1 MIMIEEKNIMQDL
14 SLDLVILDDHKMIA
28 EMLKHVL
35 KKFSFIRST
44 EIFSE
49 ADLFFE
55 HLKKN
60 KAHVLLLDVFMPGID
75 GIEVLKKCRKKY
87 KSDKL
92 KIIVLTSSLDP
103 EIISTALSN
112 GVDAFLT
119 KEDFSS
125 ELTAAF
131 PHMFSNPTK
140 PYISKNATEILLFN
154 KTDKYNGIKLSAREK
169 ELLKFICEAK
179 TAKEIAHDLDLSV
192 NTIYFYTKRLLGK
205 MEVNRTQD
213 LIIKAMSLGLFEKK

>member
-1 MIMIEEKNIMQDL
+1 MTEEKNVMQDM
-14 SLDLVILDDHKMIA
+14 SLNLAILDDHKMIA

-35 KKFSFIRST
+35 KKFSFVRST

-49 ADLFFE
+49 ADLFFD
-55 HLKKN
+55 HIKKN
-60 KAHVLLLDVFMPGID
+60 KTHVLLLDVFMPGVD
-75 GIEVLKKCRKKY
+75 GIQVLKKCRKKY
-87 KSDKL
+87 NSDKL
-92 KIIVLTSSLDP
+92 KIIVLSSSVDP
-103 EIISTALSN
+103 EIISTALDN
-112 GVDAFLT
+112 GVDAYLT

-131 PHMFSNPTK
+131 QYIYLNPGK
-140 PYISKNATEILLFN
+140 AYISKKATDILLFD
-154 KTDKYNGIKLSAREK
+154 KTDKYNGIQLSPREK

-192 NTIYFYTKRLLGK
+192 NTIYFYTKRLLSK

-213 LIIKAMSLGLFEKK
+213 LIIKAVSLGLFQKK

>member
-1 MIMIEEKNIMQDL
+1 MTEEKNVMQDM
-14 SLDLVILDDHKMIA
+14 SLNLAILDDHKMIA

-35 KKFSFIRST
+35 KKFSFVRST

-55 HLKKN
+55 HIKKN
-60 KAHVLLLDVFMPGID
+60 KTHVLLLDVFMPGVD
-75 GIEVLKKCRKKY
+75 GIQVLKKCRKKY
-87 KSDKL
+87 SSDKL
-92 KIIVLTSSLDP
+92 KIIVLSSSVDP
-103 EIISTALSN
+103 EIISTALDN
-112 GVDAFLT
+112 GVDAYLT

-131 PHMFSNPTK
+131 QYIYLNPGK
-140 PYISKNATEILLFN
+140 AYISKNATDILLFD
-154 KTDKYNGIKLSAREK
+154 KTDKYNGIQLSPREK

-192 NTIYFYTKRLLGK
+192 NTIYFYTKRLLSK

-213 LIIKAMSLGLFEKK
+213 LIIKAVSLGLFQKK

>member
-1 MIMIEEKNIMQDL
+1 MNEEKNVLQDL

-44 EIFSE
+44 EIFSD
-49 ADLFFE
+49 ADLFFD

-60 KAHVLLLDVFMPGID
+60 KVHVLLLDVFMPGID

-103 EIISTALSN
+103 EIISTALDY

-131 PHMFSNPTK
+131 PYIYSNNK
-140 PYISKNATEILLFN
+140 PYISKNATDILLFD
-154 KTDKYNGIKLSAREK
+154 KTDKYNGIQLSPREK

-179 TAKEIAHDLDLSV
+179 TAKEIAYELDLSV